1 MLLYVFNMFHIL
13 MSDDSLR
20 DLRNVCVYVY
30 MYECKY
36 LQYSERK
43 HAEPDVANWN
53 SSGKWPKQGPDKII
67 TEYFLN
73 CMHSN
78 LLSYNSNLPSIITTQ
93 KGYAHIQLFQNT
105 SQNGLLRV

>member
-1 MLLYVFNMFHIL
+1 MSCMLLYVFNMFHIL

-43 HAEPDVANWN
+43 HAEPDVAN
-53 SSGKWPKQGPDKII
+53 
-67 TEYFLN
+67 
-73 CMHSN
+73 
-78 LLSYNSNLPSIITTQ
+78 
-93 KGYAHIQLFQNT
+93 
-105 SQNGLLRV
+105 